1 MEKFFDLRI
10 GWIHF
15 LCKKQCAAIKVL
27 IAAVVLLGFS
37 PYVAHSQGKKI
48 SLNLKNA
55 TVKQALEEVKSRSN
69 YSMWYSVSDIDAQKV
84 VTVNLKGCSVY
95 EALNAILA
103 GQNVDIDVKDNRI
116 LITKTTPGQRSN
128 EGSTKNGQKSK
139 KIVGKV
145 LDENGQPL
153 PGATVVIK
161 GSSIGTM
168 SDANGQYSIEV
179 PSTDVDLSVS
189 FLGYKTV
196 IVPSQFASSIK
207 MISNSV
213 SMDAV
218 VVTGYQTISKERS
231 TGSFNIVSKA
241 ALEKPATSLATRLIG
256 TSSGLQ
262 ADINSNGDAT
272 NFTIRGQ
279 SSMGSVTGT
288 NSKPLVVVD
297 GFPVQGSFSTINPND
312 VESVCILKDAASA
325 SIWGARAANGVIVV
339 TTKNAKKGTPLSVN
353 FSSFVK
359 VGSNYDLDYSLNKA
373 SSAETIEFEKYA
385 FGKWGERK
393 IGDSPTSS
401 NFYDYRT
408 AAVTVM
414 NECRLGKITTA
425 ERDAELDRLKSLDN
439 KDQIR
444 KYILQRPISQQY
456 NLSISSSTARMSNN
470 LSLLYNTSR
479 PAFKGNYS
487 NDYMLN
493 YRANASLA
501 KWVDLEVGTMLQ
513 YRENQT
519 GGYNSGDITSL
530 APYEMLVNPDG
541 SYTNIG
547 KSYYT
552 PLIDRYVPKNSFPY
566 SNWGYNPIEE
576 MNNRSIIAKNLNTRI
591 QAGLTFKLWDG
602 LNYSSKIQYELFNTW
617 NKDIEGEKTFSVR
630 SRVNTTSSWDKKTG
644 KVVANLPSGAILSQ
658 GRDESCNYNFRNQLD
673 FSRAFNDLHNVTL
686 LVGTEISQ
694 SRSQGYTY
702 PTTYGFNTETLSAS
716 PFPNGT
722 GYPTAIYDW
731 SGYAQTFDYSSY
743 FSSST
748 TRNFSL
754 YGNASYTYN
763 RRYNISGSYR
773 TDASNFITDDPKYR
787 YSPFWSVGAS
797 WVASDE
803 PFMKEFKW
811 IDRLSLRATFGYNG
825 NSTNTSS
832 FNPLVA
838 VSNRDV
844 ITGDLDVWITSKGN
858 PTLRWEKTGTTN
870 IGVDYS
876 FFEGKLYGNIEVYN
890 KHGKDI
896 LASVSMSSVNGSTQE
911 QMNNAEI
918 LNQGIELV
926 VGTSQSLGYGI
937 TWDGNFNFSYNRN
950 EVKKLFITSYSPSDL
965 ASGHEV
971 EGKNMSTL
979 WVYRYGGIK
988 NIGSSTSPNMQP
1000 VINGANGKYYTLGES
1015 IYSENGFEIM
1025 KDAGTKTA
1033 PYTIGMTNSFSYSSF
1048 DLSFVVTGLFGHKF
1062 LASGFNYP
1070 RTYGRGIPNSKLSDV
1085 FADGAPLRGLDV
1097 IELPY
1102 NDYDTYYSRWNKSSM
1117 DYMVRDAWNVRMQ
1130 EVNLTYRLP
1139 KEIVSKLNLKGM
1151 MAYAQVNNLFTLK
1164 ATKEDPVF
1172 KLGSTRLLPN
1182 YTFGVKI
1189 NF

>member
-1 MEKFFDLRI
+1 MRI

-15 LCKKQCAAIKVL
+15 LCKKQCAAIKILV
-27 IAAVVLLGFS
+27 AAVVLLGFS
-37 PYVAHSQGKKI
+37 PNVAYSQGKKI
-48 SLNLKNA
+48 SLNLKNV

-69 YSMWYSVSDIDAQKV
+69 YSMWYSVGDIDGQKV
-84 VTVNLKGCSVY
+84 VNVNLKSCSVY
-95 EALNAILA
+95 EALKAILA

-116 LITKTTPGQRSN
+116 LITKPTPGQRSN
-128 EGSTKNGQKSK
+128 EGSAKNGQKGK

-153 PGATVVIK
+153 PGATVVLK
-161 GSSIGTM
+161 GSTIGTM
-168 SDANGQYSIEV
+168 SDANGQFSIEI
-179 PSTDVDLSVS
+179 PGMDVDLSVS

-196 IVPSQFASSIK
+196 IVPAQFASSIK
-207 MISNSV
+207 MTSNSV

-231 TGSFNIVSKA
+231 TGSFTIVNKA

-262 ADINSNGDAT
+262 ANINSNGDAT
-272 NFTIRGQ
+272 SFTIRGK
-279 SSMGSVTGT
+279 SSMGSVSGT
-288 NSKPLVVVD
+288 NSNPLVVVD

-339 TTKNAKKGTPLSVN
+339 TTKNAQKGTPLSVN
-353 FSSFVK
+353 FSSFVR

-401 NFYDYRT
+401 NFYDNRT

-414 NECRLGKITTA
+414 NECRLGKITIA
-425 ERDAELDRLKSLDN
+425 QRDAELNRLKSLDN

-501 KWVDLEVGTMLQ
+501 KWVDLEVGAMVQ
-513 YRENQT
+513 YKENQT
-519 GGYNSGDITSL
+519 GGYTLGDITSL
-530 APYEMLVNPDG
+530 APYEMLVNPNG

-547 KSYYT
+547 INYYT

-617 NKDIEGEKTFSVR
+617 NKNLEGENTFYVR
-630 SRVNTTSSWDKKTG
+630 NRVNTASSWDKRTG
-644 KVVANLPSGAILSQ
+644 KVVANLPSGSILSQ
-658 GRDESCNYNFRNQLD
+658 DRDESCNYDFRNQLD
-673 FSRAFNDLHNVTL
+673 FNRTFNSLHNVTL

-694 SRSQGYTY
+694 SRDQGFSY
-702 PTTYGFNTETLSAS
+702 PTTYGLNTETLSAS
-716 PFPNGT
+716 QFPNGT
-722 GYPTAIYDW
+722 GYPTPVYNW
-731 SGYAQTFDYSSY
+731 MGYTQTFDYTNY
-743 FSSST
+743 FSYST

-763 RRYNISGSYR
+763 KRYNISGSYR

-797 WVASDE
+797 WAMSDE
-803 PFMKEFKW
+803 PFMEDYKW

-832 FNPLVA
+832 FKPLVA
-838 VSNRDV
+838 VSNRDN
-844 ITGDLDVWITSKGN
+844 ITGDLDVWITSRGN

-870 IGVDYS
+870 IGIDYS
-876 FFEGKLYGNIEVYN
+876 FFGGKLYGNVEFYN

-896 LASVSMSSVNGSTQE
+896 LTNISIPSVHGSTKE
-911 QMNNAEI
+911 KMNNAEL

-937 TWDGNFNFSYNRN
+937 TWDGNINFSYNRN
-950 EVKKLFITSYSPSDL
+950 KVMKLFVTSYSPSDL
-965 ASGHEV
+965 INGYEV
-971 EGKNMSTL
+971 EGKNMGTL

-988 NIGSSTSPNMQP
+988 NLGTATSPNMQP
-1000 VINGANGKYYTLGES
+1000 VIYGANGNVHSLGEN
-1015 IYSENGFEIM
+1015 IYSENGFEVC
-1025 KDAGTKTA
+1025 KDAGTTTA
-1033 PYTIGMTNSFSYSSF
+1033 PYTVGMTNSFSYRSF
-1048 DLSFVVTGLFGHKF
+1048 DLSFVVTGLFGHKY

-1070 RTYGRGIPNSKLSDV
+1070 RTYSRGIPNSKLSDV
-1085 FADGAPLRGLDV
+1085 FADGAPLRGIDV

-1102 NDYDTYYSRWNKSSM
+1102 NDYDTYYSSWKKSSM

-1130 EVNLTYRLP
+1130 EVNLSCRLP
-1139 KEIVSKLNLKGM
+1139 KEVVSKLNLKSM
-1151 MAYAQVNNLFTLK
+1151 MAYAQVNNLFTIK
-1164 ATKEDPVF
+1164 CTKEDPVF

-1182 YTFGVKI
+1182 YTFGIRI